1 MAKLYSV
8 FCYNGLET
16 WAVRVRG
23 ERLETREG
31 GPSVVPTYRAI
42 PRAQCL
48 RRDPLAEMGRRIG
61 GRIRAGFTRLGRGD
75 FPCDRL
81 RLVHPGDAE
90 RLDLQWAPRAWVP
103 REGFDGLGA
112 HLAAVLNE
120 LGWRATWAAPA
131 DSALPELTLS
141 VGQVRWG
148 IAREPDGR
156 LEDAFRPTSRTVPQA
171 LGTAPV
177 LVLLYLLQR
186 FPGSLALR
194 LDPQQA
200 FDCSPLELR
209 MTQHDY
215 WLGDEVAPYGDT
227 LRLAAALGM
236 RLQPAPKPRPV
247 VIDGAS
253 PAPLWF

>member
-81 RLVHPGDAE
+81 RLVHPVTPSGWICSGLRA
-90 RLDLQWAPRAWVP
+90 RGCPARASMAWVP
-103 REGFDGLGA
+103 
-112 HLAAVLNE
+112 
-120 LGWRATWAAPA
+120 
-131 DSALPELTLS
+131 
-141 VGQVRWG
+141 
-148 IAREPDGR
+148 
-156 LEDAFRPTSRTVPQA
+156 
-171 LGTAPV
+171 
-177 LVLLYLLQR
+177 
-186 FPGSLALR
+186 
-194 LDPQQA
+194 
-200 FDCSPLELR
+200 
-209 MTQHDY
+209 
-215 WLGDEVAPYGDT
+215 T
-227 LRLAAALGM
+227 LR
-236 RLQPAPKPRPV
+236 RC
-247 VIDGAS
+247 
-253 PAPLWF
+253 